1 MARAGK
7 LMIWLLSQ
15 TATSPDAEALLKM
28 AYGPSKG
35 EDNLGRFNLPAYD
48 RLIEQTQDLP
58 DGPARQALITEALRL
73 LTAYMPMKAHVHRI
87 RLRLSQ
93 PWVTGYQPHP
103 FSNNY
108 WRFIDS
114 QPPSS

>member
-1 MARAGK
+1 MFTVFN
-7 LMIWLLSQ
+7 M
-15 TATSPDAEALLKM
+15 
-28 AYGPSKG
+28 
-35 EDNLGRFNLPAYD
+35 EDPVVGGYSAD
-48 RLIEQTQDLP
+48 RI
-58 DGPARQALITEALRL
+58 ALRL

-93 PWVTGYQPHP
+93 PWVNGYQPHP

-114 QPPSS
+114 QPPYL